1 MYFYRYANLI
11 QIQIMKSTYKY
22 PNKALHTMREF
33 VCAVCGSSKVSSIIN
48 GLPYCYNCGSKVI
61 ILRMIR
67 FLESLKREGLI
78 PSSIKIPEL

>member
-1 MYFYRYANLI
+1 MRT
-11 QIQIMKSTYKY
+11 TYKY
-22 PNKALHTMREF
+22 LDRTLHIMREF

-48 GLPYCYNCGSKVI
+48 GLPYCCSCGSKVI
-61 ILRMIR
+61 ILRMVR